1 MLKSTED
8 KFPTAGGTLFVLI
21 DGGQSV
27 IRPYIETVYQDVLDA
42 VG

>member
-1 MLKSTED
+1 MLKNTED

-21 DGGQSV
+21 DGGQSYK
-27 IRPYIETVYQDVLDA
+27 PPQIEAVYQDVLDA